1 MSTETATGAERDA
14 LRRTARRLGVQTA
27 LLVLGCLVVVGAAV
41 LLVVARAQAESATS
55 RLEGAVHSIDDAHD
69 APPGM
74 WVAVASPRG
83 LSTSDDLPD
92 GLPDLDVMRQVA
104 QTGEDMWTTAPTD
117 AGTVRV
123 LTGRHDQTVVQAALD
138 PAESREE
145 LARLL
150 VALLVAGAL
159 GVVLAGLGAVWLTR
173 RAVEPMVAAL
183 DLQRRFVA
191 DASHE
196 LRTPLTLLATRAQLL
211 DRHMSADWGGA
222 SPERVQ
228 HDVDGL
234 LADAASLTAVLD
246 DMLLAADAR
255 SVDAVPVE
263 AVALAQEVVEAARA
277 TALQRGIQ
285 LARDGDPAALALAS
299 PVALRRAVT
308 ALVDNAIDHAT
319 TTVDVVVL
327 ARDGRVVV
335 QVRDDGPGLPEGER
349 LFQRFASHRGAASTP
364 GGAES
369 VRRHYGIGL
378 ALVAE
383 VAAQHGGT
391 VSAASRDDGRPGA
404 VITLELPAA
413 L

>member
-1 MSTETATGAERDA
+1 MTTEPTTGSERDA

-41 LLVVARAQAESATS
+41 LLVVVRAQAESATS

-74 WVAVASPRG
+74 WVAVASQRG
-83 LSTSDDLPD
+83 LSASDDLPD
-92 GLPDLDVMRQVA
+92 SLPDLDAMRQVA
-104 QTGEDMWTTAPTD
+104 RSGEDVWTTASTPS
-117 AGTVRV
+117 GRVRV
-123 LTGRHDQTVVQAALD
+123 LTGSHDATVVQAALD
-138 PAESREE
+138 PDESREE
-145 LARLL
+145 LARLV
-150 VALLVAGAL
+150 VALLVAGAV
-159 GVVLAGLGAVWLTR
+159 GVLLAGLGAVWLTR
-173 RAVEPMVAAL
+173 RAVQPMVAAL
-183 DLQRRFVA
+183 SLQRRFVA

-234 LADAASLTAVLD
+234 LADAAALTAVLD

-255 SVDAVPVE
+255 SVDSVLVE
-263 AVALAQEVVEAARA
+263 TVALAQEVVDAARA
-277 TALQRGIQ
+277 TALQRGVQI
-285 LARDGDPAALALAS
+285 AREGDPTALALAS

-319 TTVDVVVL
+319 TSVEVVVL
-327 ARDGRVVV
+327 NRDGRVAVR
-335 QVRDDGPGLPEGER
+335 VRDDGPGLPDSDR
-349 LFQRFASHRGAASTP
+349 LFERFASHRDTEGD
-364 GGAES
+364 
-369 VRRHYGIGL
+369 RRHYGIGL

-413 L
+413 P

>member
-1 MSTETATGAERDA
+1 MTTEPTTGAERDA

-41 LLVVARAQAESATS
+41 LLVVVRAQAESATS

-74 WVAVASPRG
+74 WVAVASQRG

-92 GLPDLDVMRQVA
+92 SLPDLDAMRQVA
-104 QTGEDMWTTAPTD
+104 RSGDDVWTTASTPS
-117 AGTVRV
+117 GTVRV
-123 LTGRHDQTVVQAALD
+123 LTGRHDATVVQAALD

-145 LARLL
+145 LARLVL
-150 VALLVAGAL
+150 ALLVAGAV
-159 GVVLAGLGAVWLTR
+159 GVLLAGLGAVWLTR
-173 RAVEPMVAAL
+173 RAVQPMVAAL
-183 DLQRRFVA
+183 SLQRRFVA

-196 LRTPLTLLATRAQLL
+196 LRTPLTLLATRAQLM
-211 DRHMSADWGGA
+211 DRHMSADWGVA

-234 LADAASLTAVLD
+234 LADAAALTAVLD

-263 AVALAQEVVEAARA
+263 TVTLAQEVVDAARA
-277 TALQRGIQ
+277 TALQRGVQI
-285 LARDGDPAALALAS
+285 AREGDATALALAS

-319 TTVDVVVL
+319 TSVEVVVL
-327 ARDGRVVV
+327 TRDGRVVV
-335 QVRDDGPGLPEGER
+335 QVRDDGPGLPDSDR
-349 LFQRFASHRGAASTP
+349 LFERFASHRD
-364 GGAES
+364 AEGD
-369 VRRHYGIGL
+369 RRHYGIGL

-413 L
+413 P